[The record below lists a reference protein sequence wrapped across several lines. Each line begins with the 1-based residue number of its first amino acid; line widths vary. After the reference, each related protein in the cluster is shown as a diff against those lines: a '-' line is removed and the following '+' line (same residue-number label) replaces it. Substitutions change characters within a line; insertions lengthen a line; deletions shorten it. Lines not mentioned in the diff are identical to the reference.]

1 MGSIPNG
8 KQLMGAALSWRGGL
22 TIVLLLAVIASG
34 WSVWTNSNNTA
45 SPATVKRPD
54 YVLRGYEIVSL
65 DSDGKE
71 AFTLRGPE
79 LQRDLGAKS
88 MTLLTPL
95 FLVPDRNG
103 AYWEIRAKHGFV
115 PENGKQLRL
124 RGDVVATSPAQVPPP
139 TRIETAE
146 LNLFPRANRAT
157 STVAVTITRPGLTMR
172 GRGLEADF
180 NRQQVALL
188 SDVHSRYVPAP
199 R

>member
-1 MGSIPNG
+1 MN
-8 KQLMGAALSWRGGL
+8 WRGGL
-22 TIVLLLAVIASG
+22 TIFLLLAVTASG
-34 WSVWTNSNNTA
+34 WSVWTHADEGDVQVTA
-45 SPATVKRPD
+45 KRPD
-54 YVLRGYEIVSL
+54 YVLRDYEIVSL
-65 DSDGKE
+65 DVAGEE

-88 MTLLTPL
+88 MTLFKPL

-103 AYWEIRAKHGFV
+103 THWEVRARHGFV
-115 PENGKQLRL
+115 PEDGKELRL
-124 RGDVVATSPAQVPPP
+124 RGDVVAISPLQVPPQ
-139 TRIETAE
+139 TRIETSE

-157 STVAVTITRPGLTMR
+157 STVAVTVTRPGLTMR

>member
-1 MGSIPNG
+1 MSGG
-8 KQLMGAALSWRGGL
+8 MSWRGGL
-22 TIVLLLAVIASG
+22 TILLLIAAIATG
-34 WSVWTNSNNTA
+34 WSVWRHSDDN
-45 SPATVKRPD
+45 PDTVIAQRPD
-54 YVLRGYEIVSL
+54 YVLRDYEIVSL
-65 DSDGKE
+65 DNEGKE

-103 AYWEIRAKHGFV
+103 SYWEVRAKHGVV
-115 PENGKQLRL
+115 PEDGKELRL
-124 RGDVVATSPAQVPPP
+124 RGDVVTTSPAQVPPQ
-139 TRIETAE
+139 TRIETSE
-146 LNLFPRANRAT
+146 LNLFPRENRAT
-157 STVAVTITRPGLTMR
+157 SAVAVTVTRPGLTMR

-188 SDVHSRYVPAP
+188 SDVHSRYVPSP